1 MEEKRLYPNLTPRK
15 AFWGQRKRSRDIA
28 LTDEA
33 VAGLDELAKAR
44 GLSRAELVERIG
56 RRIIALA
63 PPV

>member
-28 LTDEA
+28 LTDDA
-33 VAGLDELAKAR
+33 VKGLDELAKAR

-56 RRIIALA
+56 RRIIALT
-63 PPV
+63 PPA

>member
-15 AFWGQRKRSRDIA
+15 AFWGQRKKSRDIA

-33 VAGLDELAKAR
+33 VSGLDELAKAR

-63 PPV
+63 PPA